1 MAKDRAATTVAP
13 QFAGTNAEVLAHL
26 KSELAEF
33 VEATAE
39 GHFEMDE
46 GDEQLM
52 RGAVKFYSCPEET
65 YVVVVAVHKDP
76 RKNALAKIRCHQGT
90 PLGGYAYD
98 TVNEAYIAEC
108 ADHLV
113 LGLVPISFRVEI
125 GGWKTYIPMPET
137 VLAKYFNDKQRRS
150 LAQYKDTIGADHTFQ
165 YMQILH

>member
-1 MAKDRAATTVAP
+1 MAKTSAASAAP
-13 QFAGTNAEVLAHL
+13 PFSGTNAEVLAQL
-26 KSELAEF
+26 KVELAQF
-33 VEATAE
+33 VEATD
-39 GHFEMDE
+39 GHFEMDADDE
-46 GDEQLM
+46 GLM

-65 YVVVVAVHKDP
+65 YIVVIAVHKDQ
-76 RKNALAKIRCHQGT
+76 RKNSLTKIRCHQGN

-137 VLAKYFNDKQRRS
+137 VLSKYFNDKQRKS
-150 LAQYKDTIGADHTFQ
+150 LAQYKQTIGADHTFQ
-165 YMQILH
+165 FMQILH